1 MLPRESRPFLPVKA
15 ARLRRSWMN
24 SSTGFCSVR
33 AHFIKSRVVCLKA
46 ASTDWEHLAG
56 SLVQVEGMDTERPFR
71 K

>member
-1 MLPRESRPFLPVKA
+1 
-15 ARLRRSWMN
+15 MN

-56 SLVQVEGMDTERPFR
+56 SLVQVEGMDTEKPFR